1 MHEKKYSYV
10 CMVKERIKI
19 FKNFENI
26 FGKFLRRKLHLLFF
40 IPFPKNFHQHIP
52 FPFFSKIGP
61 YHFHSSW

>member
-1 MHEKKYSYV
+1 
-10 CMVKERIKI
+10 MVKERIKI

>member
-26 FGKFLRRKLHLLFF
+26 SGKFLRWKLHLSFF
-40 IPFPKNFHQHIP
+40 IPFPKNFDQHIP
-52 FPFFSKIGP
+52 FPFSKIDP
-61 YHFHSSW
+61 YHFHSYW